1 MQLCESK
8 TLMISMFTVT
18 ALMCHLQWQT
28 KMYLN
33 VQNVLTKCNYNLQNT
48 NVYYIC
54 KSITVPAY
62 QEYTHSRSCSI
73 LNNLNDQDI

>member
-1 MQLCESK
+1 MWKQDTDDQHVYSYCTDVSL
-8 TLMISMFTVT
+8 TV
-18 ALMCHLQWQT
+18 LSQT